1 MQHGCGA
8 AEGCGSGRPWTCR
21 NVSKTASWPSDVAAA
36 RLHAGDDRDAQHLHH
51 CELDSRS
58 TRPEEAARIGISTAV
73 TRRLAAPE
81 SEHQAQRA
89 VPSPHQC
96 KAPATLPRPG
106 PSKQGSLVKENERK
120 IKPYSVVAAVAGSLW
135 ARSSAPVQTGKDAPF
150 RGG

>member
-1 MQHGCGA
+1 MQRGCGA
-8 AEGCGSGRPWTCR
+8 AEGCGSGRPWTGR
-21 NVSKTASWPSDVAAA
+21 SVSEPASWPPDVAAA
-36 RLHAGDDRDAQHLHH
+36 RLHAGDDRDAQHVHH

-58 TRPEEAARIGISTAV
+58 TRPEEAARIGISAAV

-106 PSKQGSLVKENERK
+106 PSR
-120 IKPYSVVAAVAGSLW
+120 AGQPCET
-135 ARSSAPVQTGKDAPF
+135 REKKD
-150 RGG
+150 